1 MDLKEV
7 VLKNIC
13 YTDLVYQ
20 RINKKLGIS
29 LSKTDIESLIYRTI
43 LDNYV
48 TISKIGKNFYIKNPN
63 NHIQV
68 SVNSNTYRVITVD
81 KIKGINYD

>member
-48 TISKIGKNFYIKNPN
+48 TISKIG
-63 NHIQV
+63 
-68 SVNSNTYRVITVD
+68 
-81 KIKGINYD
+81 

>member
-29 LSKTDIESLIYRTI
+29 LSKTDIESLIYRV
-43 LDNYV
+43 NY
-48 TISKIGKNFYIKNPN
+48 KKQYNLFY
-63 NHIQV
+63 
-68 SVNSNTYRVITVD
+68 
-81 KIKGINYD
+81 